1 MITLTATFPVPP
13 SEIYNAWLSTDGHT
27 AMTGSSAEVSN
38 EVGGEFTAW
47 DNYIWGT
54 NLELIEDTK
63 IVQSW
68 RTSEFPDEAPDSEL
82 IIELEPDDGGTTLTL
97 THTNV
102 PPSQEEM
109 YEAGWQEH
117 YFDPMS
123 EYFS

>member
-1 MITLTATFPVPP
+1 MITVTATFPVPP
-13 SEIYNAWLSTDGHT
+13 NEVYDAWLSTDGHT
-27 AMTGSSAEVSN
+27 AMTGSAAEVSN

-68 RTSEFPDEAPDSEL
+68 RTNEFPDEAPDSEL
-82 IIELEPDDGGTTLTL
+82 IIELEPDDGGTILTL

-117 YFDPMS
+117 YFDPML
-123 EYFS
+123 EYFA